1 MQGALILMGVGSKK
15 NVGWGEGTPP
25 YYGKPCV
32 FLVLNIL
39 ISDPQ
44 LPRHSSSE
52 GLRINFIASIYLA
65 NLGLLVDL

>member
-1 MQGALILMGVGSKK
+1 MEGCFKFQWGGVFFQMGRGFIFKWGAPHAGGIDLDEK

-25 YYGKPCV
+25 HHYGKPFV

-44 LPRHSSSE
+44 LP
-52 GLRINFIASIYLA
+52 
-65 NLGLLVDL
+65 